1 MTLDDVKTY
10 VEEHSDDDANS
21 MTDSEICKMFEVV
34 YQRPPDG
41 KDREDGLWLLICATA
56 LA

>member
-10 VEEHSDDDANS
+10 VEEHSDEDANS

-34 YQRPPDG
+34 CQRPPDG